1 MLSSDKNVESI
12 VELIDALKEH
22 VELQKE
28 YLELNVIEKV
38 VKLVTALTV
47 AIIFVIL
54 GVAVLF
60 YLTFAIVYWMEP
72 LTGLGLAFFLVAV
85 FFVALLSLVFAF
97 RKQWIERPLVRF
109 LATPKEAN
117 TKGELIANLVSNSI
131 TAIDAFI
138 LVRKLMKT
146 YGWLFGRRKRK

>member
-85 FFVALLSLVFAF
+85 FFVALLSLAFAF

-109 LATPKEAN
+109 LAN
-117 TKGELIANLVSNSI
+117 TLLN
-131 TAIDAFI
+131 
-138 LVRKLMKT
+138 
-146 YGWLFGRRKRK
+146 

>member
-12 VELIDALKEH
+12 VELIGALKEH

-47 AIIFVIL
+47 AIIFIIL

-60 YLTFAIVYWMEP
+60 YLTYAFVYWIGP
-72 LTGLGLAFFLVAV
+72 LTGLALAYFLVA
-85 FFVALLSLVFAF
+85 FFFAALLVLVCIF

-109 LATPKEAN
+109 LAN
-117 TKGELIANLVSNSI
+117 TLLN
-131 TAIDAFI
+131 
-138 LVRKLMKT
+138 
-146 YGWLFGRRKRK
+146 

>member
-12 VELIDALKEH
+12 VELIGALKEH

-47 AIIFVIL
+47 AIIFIIL

-60 YLTFAIVYWMEP
+60 YLTYAIAYWIAP
-72 LTGLGLAFFLVAV
+72 LTGLALAYFLVAI
-85 FFVALLSLVFAF
+85 FFAALLVLVCIF

-109 LATPKEAN
+109 LAN
-117 TKGELIANLVSNSI
+117 TLLN
-131 TAIDAFI
+131 
-138 LVRKLMKT
+138 
-146 YGWLFGRRKRK
+146 

>member
-12 VELIDALKEH
+12 VELIAALKEH

-60 YLTFAIVYWMEP
+60 YLTYAIVYWIAP
-72 LTGLGLAFFLVAV
+72 FTGLAMAYFLVAL
-85 FFVALLSLVFAF
+85 FFAVLLALLYTF

-109 LATPKEAN
+109 LAN
-117 TKGELIANLVSNSI
+117 TLLN
-131 TAIDAFI
+131 
-138 LVRKLMKT
+138 
-146 YGWLFGRRKRK
+146 

>member
-85 FFVALLSLVFAF
+85 FFVSLLSLVYAF

-109 LATPKEAN
+109 LAN
-117 TKGELIANLVSNSI
+117 TLLN
-131 TAIDAFI
+131 
-138 LVRKLMKT
+138 
-146 YGWLFGRRKRK
+146 

>member
-12 VELIDALKEH
+12 VELIEALKEH

-38 VKLVTALTV
+38 VKLVTALTI
-47 AIIFVIL
+47 AIIFIIL

-60 YLTFAIVYWMEP
+60 YLNYAIVYWIAP
-72 LTGLGLAFFLVAV
+72 LTGLALAYFLVAL
-85 FFVALLSLVFAF
+85 FFLALLALVFAF

-109 LATPKEAN
+109 LAN
-117 TKGELIANLVSNSI
+117 TLLN
-131 TAIDAFI
+131 
-138 LVRKLMKT
+138 
-146 YGWLFGRRKRK
+146 

>member
-38 VKLVTALTV
+38 VKLVTALTIAV
-47 AIIFVIL
+47 IFVIL

-60 YLTFAIVYWMEP
+60 YLTYAIVHWIAP
-72 LTGLGLAFFLVAV
+72 LTGLALAYFLVAM
-85 FFVALLSLVFAF
+85 FFAALLVLLCVF

-109 LATPKEAN
+109 LAN
-117 TKGELIANLVSNSI
+117 TLLN
-131 TAIDAFI
+131 
-138 LVRKLMKT
+138 
-146 YGWLFGRRKRK
+146 